1 MVTIGL
7 LEWFDIS
14 DAFPL
19 QAIKQRVSKLT
30 TTAYLL
36 VFSGCILI
44 LSFYVSSANLLF
56 SFEKPIKNIFVL
68 LYGV

>member
-19 QAIKQRVSKLT
+19 QAIKKLT

-36 VFSGCILI
+36 VFSGCIII